1 MNQITADLILLFVTT
16 LLISVFYWRVAHKV
30 IIQQVLYRLF
40 ARRDALRRLAI
51 DGDEDVDGFAYQ
63 EVESMICK
71 TISVIPSISLVS
83 FFCFIYNNSSAD
95 TSDSEKVRAEAS
107 PQLNRLLDKTVK
119 DALLIMALN
128 SPILFIL
135 SFGAASLLWIA
146 GRFNKV
152 VVIRQ
157 AESFVDDLPLSG
169 GLQFA

>member
-1 MNQITADLILLFVTT
+1 MNQITANLIFLFVTT

-30 IIQQVLYRLF
+30 IIKHVLYRLF
-40 ARRDALRRLAI
+40 ARRDALRRMAI
-51 DGDEDVDGFAYQ
+51 DGDENVDGFAYR

-83 FFCFIYNNSSAD
+83 FFCFVYHNSSAD
-95 TSDSEKVRAEAS
+95 TSESEKVHDEAS
-107 PQLNRLLDKTVK
+107 VELNRLLDKTVK

-128 SPILFIL
+128 SPILFVF
-135 SFGAASLLWIA
+135 SFIGASLLWIA

-157 AESFVDDLPLSG
+157 AESFVDDLPVSG
-169 GLQFA
+169 GLQIA